1 MSASLSALGRLLH
14 WLDSERDRQLDFLR
28 AFTRIDT
35 CNPPGDTTQAADLFR
50 QFLDAEGIAHR
61 TEAPQPSTPNLIA
74 SFAGGA
80 GSGRHLVLNGHLD
93 VFPVGDRAAWSR
105 DPWSGEVVDGRVH
118 GRGTVDMKCGTT
130 ALLFVFAYLHRLRDA
145 LPGRVTLTVVSD
157 EETGGRWG
165 SAWLVENCADVLG
178 DCVLNTEPSGLQTVR
193 FGEKS
198 MLWLRFRIA
207 VPGGHSAYPHTGG
220 SANKV
225 AAQLIGEL
233 LAIEAMAPDEP
244 DVVRR
249 MLDRGAVQK
258 AIDQSLGT
266 GATGVMRRV
275 SVNIGVLQGGVKINM
290 LPAECLLEVDF
301 RLPVGISRAAVL
313 AAVAAI
319 VARYPMVAFEELLPG
334 GPEANWSDPTHEMV
348 GHLVRNAASTLGY
361 EPQPIVS
368 LGGTDTRFWR
378 MKGVPAFVYG
388 CSPAGMGAADESVS
402 IAEFHH
408 VLRVHALA
416 ARDYLIASGNRL
428 TTT

>member
-1 MSASLSALGRLLH
+1 
-14 WLDSERDRQLDFLR
+14 
-28 AFTRIDT
+28 
-35 CNPPGDTTQAADLFR
+35 
-50 QFLDAEGIAHR
+50 
-61 TEAPQPSTPNLIA
+61 
-74 SFAGGA
+74 
-80 GSGRHLVLNGHLD
+80 
-93 VFPVGDRAAWSR
+93 
-105 DPWSGEVVDGRVH
+105 
-118 GRGTVDMKCGTT
+118 
-130 ALLFVFAYLHRLRDA
+130 
-145 LPGRVTLTVVSD
+145 
-157 EETGGRWG
+157 
-165 SAWLVENCADVLG
+165 
-178 DCVLNTEPSGLQTVR
+178 
-193 FGEKS
+193 
-198 MLWLRFRIA
+198 
-207 VPGGHSAYPHTGG
+207 
-220 SANKV
+220 
-225 AAQLIGEL
+225 
-233 LAIEAMAPDEP
+233 MAPDEP

-275 SVNIGVLQGGVKINM
+275 SVNIGVVQGGVKINM